1 MWNQH
6 LTAQENGRVCMFG
19 EIKIILH
26 RINIDETSRS
36 RFDNLDLRYVIVSMF
51 IHMDLENTY
60 QPGQI
65 GLSITRGHYYAFVN
79 MHLWFI

>member
-1 MWNQH
+1 
-6 LTAQENGRVCMFG
+6 MFG

-36 RFDNLDLRYVIVSMF
+36 RFDSLDLRYVVGSMF

-65 GLSITRGHYYAFVN
+65 GLSITRGHYCGFVN
-79 MHLWFI
+79 MYLWFI